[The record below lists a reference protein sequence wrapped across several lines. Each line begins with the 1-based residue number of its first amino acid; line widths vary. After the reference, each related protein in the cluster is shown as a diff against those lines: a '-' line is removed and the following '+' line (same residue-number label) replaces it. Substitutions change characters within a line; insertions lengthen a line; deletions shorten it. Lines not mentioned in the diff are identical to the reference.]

1 MKEKKRSVSLM
12 GKILLLIM
20 FFTMISNA
28 YERTRIEEMKN
39 EARVALV
46 IGNGKYGRQALQNTM
61 KDSKAIKEILLKKG
75 FEVIYQENATQEEM
89 KSSINEFLNKLK
101 SKKGVGL
108 FYYSGHGFEAKGE
121 NYLIPIN
128 ANISNEIS
136 IKHSSIALNSIVNGM
151 EASKNRLNIIVLD
164 AGQLGEISDADGVF
178 IACAADKGK
187 MAEVGYG
194 GNGLLT
200 SSLLKYMNEEGLKI
214 EEVFKLVRK
223 DVRDSSNDR
232 QIPRMLNSIYGDFY
246 FTLPKVQNTQ
256 VATQTVQ
263 TTPTPQKIQ
272 KDTTPPTITITSP
285 SSNRSLKKASESRI
299 QIIGNATD
307 TNGIAEVSVNGI
319 MATLDAKGNFSSESL
334 LRVGENNIVINATD
348 TFGNIA
354 SKNITVERDGGVVA
368 SQKIDTTLGNVGK
381 YKALLIGV
389 DNYQDKNIKSLD
401 NPIKDA
407 LALEKI
413 LKNDY
418 GFETV
423 VLKDPSR
430 AEIIKSFDMIRKELS
445 VNDSLIIFYAG
456 HGYWDEE
463 EKLGYWLPA
472 NAEKSNTAEWLPNS
486 SIKDQLSRIQTK
498 HTLLIADACFSGGI
512 FKTRKAFDDNKV
524 TSELFKLPSRK
535 AMTSGTLKEVPDE
548 SVFIKYLLKRLKEN
562 EKKNLSAGTLFGSM
576 RDAIISNNSL
586 GLVPQYGE
594 VNGAGDEGGDF
605 IFMKR

>member
-1 MKEKKRSVSLM
+1 MREKKVSVSLM
-12 GKILLLIM
+12 GKIL
-20 FFTMISNA
+20 FSMIIVSSSFCDQYQWNTLKDASNA
-28 YERTRIEEMKN
+28 KKI
-39 EARVALV
+39 
-46 IGNGKYGRQALQNTM
+46 I
-61 KDSKAIKEILLKKG
+61 LKKG
-75 FEVIYQENATQEEM
+75 QILEFCEPCSPPECKLINVETIKIINPEKDYGEVYVNEKGIDLAYTF
-89 KSSINEFLNKLK
+89 INENNKWKNLAIFLGLEPTGVSTILDL
-101 SKKGVGL
+101 SKCGNE
-108 FYYSGHGFEAKGE
+108 F
-121 NYLIPIN
+121 N
-128 ANISNEIS
+128 ANLQKTNNS
-136 IKHSSIALNSIVNGM
+136 SIVN
-151 EASKNRLNIIVLD
+151 SRVR
-164 AGQLGEISDADGVF
+164 IS
-178 IACAADKGK
+178 
-187 MAEVGYG
+187 
-194 GNGLLT
+194 L
-200 SSLLKYMNEEGLKI
+200 
-214 EEVFKLVRK
+214 
-223 DVRDSSNDR
+223 
-232 QIPRMLNSIYGDFY
+232 
-246 FTLPKVQNTQ
+246 
-256 VATQTVQ
+256 
-263 TTPTPQKIQ
+263 PQKIQ

-285 SSNRSLKKASESRI
+285 SGNRSLKKASESRI